1 METTF
6 TSAQLINA
14 LLIGGTLGI
23 IGQGIRIIIG
33 LKKLDE
39 SRSQAQ
45 ADANG
50 TVVKEVFTSNRLLI
64 SIFFGFVAGTLAAL
78 VKPPADKGYTTEL
91 IMALIASGYAGADFI
106 EGLFN
111 TYFKK
116 MTSTTPS
123 DKNMNATGADA
134 PKQTAKINAE
144 IPARSNYIPEAE
156 KGTE

>member
-33 LKKLDE
+33 LKKLDD
-39 SRSQAQ
+39 SRSQAL
-45 ADANG
+45 AAANG
-50 TVVKEVFTSNRLLI
+50 TVVKEAFTANRLFI
-64 SIFFGFVAGTLAAL
+64 SIFIGFVAGTLAAL
-78 VKPPADKGYTTEL
+78 VKPPSDKGYTTEL

-116 MTSTTPS
+116 MTATTPS
-123 DKNMNATGADA
+123 GKSANAAESDASKNTSN
-134 PKQTAKINAE
+134 ISAE
-144 IPARSNYIPEAE
+144 IPARSNFIPAAE
-156 KGTE
+156 KGKE